1 MGSIRWRARCAKWS
15 RVSSYDP
22 EFHYS
27 GADAS
32 RTNRCS
38 ADAHIG
44 AVAFIHLFGSSLNE
58 HVHFQCCVFDGVL
71 GPAAFADA
79 QACVRPRTLVD
90 FVRRG
95 LIDKDDATVMRAWAN
110 DGHFHLP
117 RPPGWGRC
125 YAFVGCRSSC
135 SRPPER

>member
-1 MGSIRWRARCAKWS
+1 MPISERLP
-15 RVSSYDP
+15 SS
-22 EFHYS
+22 
-27 GADAS
+27 A
-32 RTNRCS
+32 
-38 ADAHIG
+38 
-44 AVAFIHLFGSSLNE
+44 LFGSSLNE

-95 LIDKDDATVMRAWAN
+95 LIDKDDATVMRAWAG

-117 RPPGWGRC
+117 RRR
-125 YAFVGCRSSC
+125 VGVGAMRLSDTKQLFAA
-135 SRPPER
+135 SRKMNDR